1 MDGGSMGEVAEL
13 LVSRMEGHECR
24 VEIDSIGLQV

>member
-1 MDGGSMGEVAEL
+1 MGEVAEL
-13 LVSRMEGHECR
+13 LVSRMEGHGHECR